1 MVNDFQD
8 KVGECNQVQ
17 LLTLI
22 PAPLENLMPV
32 FASQL
37 LVVVSNI
44 NSIVWGPMEM
54 ML

>member
-1 MVNDFQD
+1 MVNYSQD
-8 KVGECNQVQ
+8 KAGECIQVQ

-22 PAPLENLMPV
+22 PASMENLMPV
-32 FASQL
+32 FTSGL

-44 NSIVWGPMEM
+44 NRIVWGPMEM